1 MCRRARCQ
9 SDGEDINLRWT
20 VLSIPLT
27 TLQETH
33 TMLIERSIVSR
44 AAMDMLRALVLP
56 YADGTSAPV
65 EAYNGSTASI
75 H

>member
-1 MCRRARCQ
+1 
-9 SDGEDINLRWT
+9 
-20 VLSIPLT
+20 
-27 TLQETH
+27 
-33 TMLIERSIVSR
+33 
-44 AAMDMLRALVLP
+44 MDMLRALVLP